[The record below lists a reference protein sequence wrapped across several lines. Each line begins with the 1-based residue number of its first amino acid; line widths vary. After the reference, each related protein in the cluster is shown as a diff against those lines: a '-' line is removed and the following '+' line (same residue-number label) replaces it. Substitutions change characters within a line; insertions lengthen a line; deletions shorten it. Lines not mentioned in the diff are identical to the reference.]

1 MRPTD
6 WQNGTGNTGTTD
18 ELFSSM
24 KQNFG
29 EIAAGIVDLIESELL
44 LAKTELQAE
53 MSKLTRALPT
63 IVVGSLF
70 GAFALGL
77 ALLAAVY
84 GLSNVVP
91 AWLAALIV
99 SAGAAL
105 AGGIFFRVGWKKI
118 ASLDFKPK
126 QTIESVK
133 ENVVWLKSR
142 MN

>member
-1 MRPTD
+1 MPLTD
-6 WQNGTGNTGTTD
+6 RMNGTESKGSTD

-24 KQNFG
+24 KRNFG
-29 EIAAGIVDLIESELL
+29 DIATGILDLIESELT
-44 LAKTELQAE
+44 LAKTELQRE

-63 IVVGSLF
+63 IVVGALF

-84 GLSNVVP
+84 GLSMVVP
-91 AWLAALIV
+91 AWLAGLIV
-99 SAGAAL
+99 SASAAVI
-105 AGGIFFRVGWKKI
+105 GGILFRVGWKRI
-118 ASLDFKPK
+118 ASVDFKPK